1 MRSFGLNFGL
11 VRLGKRLFCSRT
23 RRRVWRLMVGKLN
36 FINHS
41 VYASFELI
49 FAMANQTREK
59 CRLSVELSQDFPQ
72 GLLRDRRSFDPF
84 AARVKSWPFPSP
96 FFFGLPGRE
105 INCAPG
111 CVATDA
117 LRY

>member
-49 FAMANQTREK
+49 FAIVACKLVWDVAMLWREYF
-59 CRLSVELSQDFPQ
+59 RQ
-72 GLLRDRRSFDPF
+72 R
-84 AARVKSWPFPSP
+84 AAAIR
-96 FFFGLPGRE
+96 
-105 INCAPG
+105 
-111 CVATDA
+111 
-117 LRY
+117 